1 MNWEQS
7 AQGFS
12 TMGSYARLQVLKA
25 LVSAGRSGMAVGR
38 IQKATSIP
46 ASTLAYHLR
55 FLAGGEVIHQE
66 KICCSV
72 INPTD
77 FERL

>member
-1 MNWEQS
+1 
-7 AQGFS
+7 
-12 TMGSYARLQVLKA
+12 
-25 LVSAGRSGMAVGR
+25 MAVGR

-46 ASTLAYHLR
+46 ASTLAHHLR

-72 INPTD
+72 INRTN
-77 FERL
+77 FERLEQLVHFILCECCAEEIKPEA

>member
-1 MNWEQS
+1 
-7 AQGFS
+7 
-12 TMGSYARLQVLKA
+12 
-25 LVSAGRSGMAVGR
+25 MAVGR

-46 ASTLAYHLR
+46 ASTLAHHLR